1 MNIKISKRFV
11 KDSEK
16 VTDKRIL
23 TKLRQVL
30 TSAGDAICLSDIVN
44 ISELSGH
51 PGYYRIKFD
60 YRYRIGLYFDGETDE
75 FLRIGTREDFYRRFP

>member
-16 VTDKRIL
+16 ITDKRIL

-30 TSAGDAICLSDIVN
+30 TSAGDAICLSDIAN
-44 ISELSGH
+44 ILELSGH
-51 PGYYRIKFD
+51 PGYASRSQAGAWERDKARLEFQNKRD
-60 YRYRIGLYFDGETDE
+60 NDE
-75 FLRIGTREDFYRRFP
+75 RSSE